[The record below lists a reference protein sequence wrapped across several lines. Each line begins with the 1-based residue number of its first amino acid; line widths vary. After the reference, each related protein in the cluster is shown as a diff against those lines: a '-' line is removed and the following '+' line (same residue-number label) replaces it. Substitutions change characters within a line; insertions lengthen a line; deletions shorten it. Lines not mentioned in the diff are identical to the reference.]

1 MMKEITDSDK
11 GLNDFSDL
19 NLLDDQLDQALAPE
33 DLKALLAAELS
44 ADLVQRYLQQ
54 IAAKPLFS
62 PDEEREMAHQAKAGN
77 FEARQAMIE
86 HNLRLVVSIAKTY
99 MNRGLPLPDLIE
111 EGNLGLM
118 HALDK
123 FEPQRGFKFS
133 TYATWWIR
141 QSVEKALMSQVRTVR
156 LPVHVIREI
165 NQVLRAR
172 RFLEQAL
179 AADGRLPDMEDIASL
194 TGKSMEDVVD
204 ALAMAE
210 HSTSLDAPRDM
221 APGSSLLDIISDK
234 RSAGPHEKVE
244 KSQLED
250 MLYTWLKGLKDDQ
263 RIVILRRYGLDNQES
278 ATLEEVA
285 KELNLSKERV
295 RQIQQDALVKLKKY
309 LHSHG
314 LDKGAIL
321 DN

>member
-1 MMKEITDSDK
+1 MKPPDSDK
-11 GLNDFSDL
+11 HSSNDFSDL
-19 NLLDDQLDQALAPE
+19 SELENQGMSPE
-33 DLKALLAAELS
+33 EIKEVLAAELS

-54 IAAKPLFS
+54 ISSKPLFT
-62 PDEEREMAHQAKAGN
+62 PTEELATATKAKAGD
-77 FEARQAMIE
+77 FLARQAMIE

-99 MNRGLPLPDLIE
+99 MNRGLPFPDLIE

-123 FEPQRGFKFS
+123 FDPERGFRFS

-179 AADGRLPDMEDIASL
+179 AAEARSPQIEDIASL
-194 TGKSMEDVVD
+194 TGKSIEDVVD

-210 HSTSLDAPRDM
+210 HSTSLDAPRNLD
-221 APGSSLLDIISDK
+221 PGTSLLDFISDE
-234 RSAGPHEKVE
+234 RIAGPDQGVE
-244 KSQLED
+244 RSQLDE
-250 MLYTWLKGLKDDQ
+250 MLYSWLKGLKDDQ
-263 RIVILRRYGLDNQES
+263 QVVVVRRFGLDNQEP

-285 KELNLSKERV
+285 KEIKLSKERV
-295 RQIQQDALVKLKKY
+295 RQIQQEALMKLKKY
-309 LHSHG
+309 LQSHG
-314 LDKGAIL
+314 LDKDAVL
-321 DN
+321 DK

>member
-1 MMKEITDSDK
+1 MKPLDSDK
-11 GLNDFSDL
+11 HSSNDISDL
-19 NLLDDQLDQALAPE
+19 SEFDDQGMTPE
-33 DLKALLAAELS
+33 EIKEVLAAELS

-54 IAAKPLFS
+54 ISSKPLLT
-62 PDEEREMAHQAKAGN
+62 PAEELEAATKAKAGD
-77 FEARQAMIE
+77 FLARQAMIE

-99 MNRGLPLPDLIE
+99 MNRGLPFPDLIE

-123 FEPQRGFKFS
+123 FEPERGFRFS

-172 RFLEQAL
+172 RYLEQAL
-179 AADGRLPDMEDIASL
+179 ASEARSPHIEDIASL
-194 TGKSMEDVVD
+194 TGKSIEDVVD

-210 HSTSLDAPRDM
+210 HTTSLDAPTNLD
-221 APGSSLLDIISDK
+221 PGSSLLDFISDE
-234 RSAGPHEKVE
+234 RTAGPDQGVE
-244 KSQLED
+244 RSQLDE
-250 MLYTWLKGLKDDQ
+250 MVYSWLKGLKDDQ
-263 RIVILRRYGLDNQES
+263 RVVVIRRFGLDNQEP

-285 KELNLSKERV
+285 KEINLSKERV
-295 RQIQQDALVKLKKY
+295 RQIQQEALIKLKKY

-314 LDKGAIL
+314 LDKDAIL
-321 DN
+321 DK

>member
-11 GLNDFSDL
+11 GSNDFSDL

-62 PDEEREMAHQAKAGN
+62 PDEERDMAHQAKAGN
-77 FEARQAMIE
+77 FKARQAMIE

-123 FEPQRGFKFS
+123 FEPQRGFRFS

>member
-1 MMKEITDSDK
+1 MTDSDK

-19 NLLDDQLDQALAPE
+19 NLLDDQALPPE

-54 IAAKPLFS
+54 IASKPLFT
-62 PDEEREMAHQAKAGN
+62 PDEERVVANQAKAGN

-141 QSVEKALMSQVRTVR
+141 QNIEKALMSQVRTVR

-172 RFLEQAL
+172 RFLEQTL
-179 AADGRLPDMEDIASL
+179 AAEGRLPDMEDISSL

-210 HSTSLDAPRDM
+210 HTTSLDAPRDI

-234 RSAGPHEKVE
+234 RTAGPHEEVE
-244 KSQLED
+244 KSQLD
-250 MLYTWLKGLKDDQ
+250 HMLYSWLKGLKDDQ
-263 RIVILRRYGLDNQES
+263 RVVIMRRYGLDNHEP

-285 KELNLSKERV
+285 KELTLSKERV

-309 LHSHG
+309 LYSHG

-321 DN
+321 DD